1 MGRRI
6 ISPYTLEGMKGT
18 GTGSPGTPAMRVD
31 GYFDRVIK
39 SIPGDICLLYTS
51 RCV

>member
-6 ISPYTLEGMKGT
+6 ITPYAIEGMKGT
-18 GTGSPGTPAMRVD
+18 GTADTPAMRVD

-39 SIPGDICLLYTS
+39 SLSLIHI
-51 RCV
+51 